1 MSQREKLLAVVD
13 DDLQQDCSDYRS
25 LRELMQRLY
34 GHLLERDVPEIERI
48 NAQIDNRIEVLAA
61 RAQRRSKV
69 LTAFRLEATGPGM
82 QRLLASCPGERGE
95 ALQQHWQQLGELAR
109 QCQQLNERNGRL
121 LAMHHEILQQLLLG
135 NQGARLYTHQAY

>member
-25 LRELMQRLY
+25 LRELMQMLY

-82 QRLLASCPGERGE
+82 QRLLASCSGERGE
-95 ALQQHWQQLGELAR
+95 ALQWHWQQLGELAR